1 MQESILYTIKKMLG
15 LDPDYSA
22 FDVDIIIHINSVI
35 MVLRQLGVGPQDGYS
50 ITSPDDQW
58 SDYLG
63 DQVSLLEPVKSYIY
77 LKVRSVFDPPSNS
90 YVADAIQKQIAEYEW
105 RLNVE
110 VDPGR

>member
-1 MQESILYTIKKMLG
+1 MEDSILYSIKKMLG

-22 FDVDIIIHINSVI
+22 FDADIMIHINSVFMI
-35 MVLRQLGVGPQDGYS
+35 LRQLGVGPQDGYAIS
-50 ITSPDDQW
+50 GPDEKW
-58 SDYLG
+58 SDFLG
-63 DQVSLLEPVKSYIY
+63 SSTLLEPVKSYIY

-90 YVADAIQKQIAEYEW
+90 YVQDAIQKQIAEYEW